1 MSRYFD
7 VPIVHWCV
15 IEEALLF
22 WCNDFKSFTEVAF
35 YLMTLQSLTGV
46 VFALLMLKWSRCC
59 ISPVDVTMTHRNL
72 DPSWHR
78 CCSKTKENIYIDK
91 HSYFRK
97 ELKYLHCWIV
107 VQPIRICQH
116 KYLMKSWKRRK
127 VVNYKCQA
135 EAMCKF
141 SCCKPMNML
150 YVDLYIVYHPDSVIL
165 VCHGCHWYLYYWYSQ
180 CHPVD
185 IL

>member
-1 MSRYFD
+1 MYRPCIDVLTMSRYFD

-15 IEEALLF
+15 IEEALLW
-22 WCNDFKSFTEVAF
+22 WCNDFKSLTEVAF

-97 ELKYLHCWIV
+97 ELTVFTLLDSSAANTYLSAQILDEVLKKKESCKLQV
-107 VQPIRICQH
+107 PGGSNVQ
-116 KYLMKSWKRRK
+116 
-127 VVNYKCQA
+127 V
-135 EAMCKF
+135 
-141 SCCKPMNML
+141 
-150 YVDLYIVYHPDSVIL
+150 
-165 VCHGCHWYLYYWYSQ
+165 
-180 CHPVD
+180 
-185 IL
+185 